1 MSYYFDCLRNTFK
14 SPFGNPAI
22 AILVPTSTLQKFNFS
37 SQNFF
42 EKIKCF
48 WPIQLVRSF
57 IWHQYH
63 FLQELISPRS
73 SFHPSRGIHW
83 YCTKKWCLNFC
94 STHPLAFWKNSFD
107 ENFGKLSSKIIGLL
121 NAGTFAYLLGLRK
134 NTRLERFMSVVDVQK
149 KAWQKGLGLCRGLCV
164 QSHVSYDKA
173 LYWIRDICVAQWDM
187 KNK

>member
-14 SPFGNPAI
+14 SPFRNPAI

-63 FLQELISPRS
+63 FLQELISPLS

-121 NAGTFAYLLGLRK
+121 NAGTFADLLGLRK
-134 NTRLERFMSVVDVQK
+134 NTRLL
-149 KAWQKGLGLCRGLCV
+149 ALRGSCL
-164 QSHVSYDKA
+164 
-173 LYWIRDICVAQWDM
+173 L
-187 KNK
+187 